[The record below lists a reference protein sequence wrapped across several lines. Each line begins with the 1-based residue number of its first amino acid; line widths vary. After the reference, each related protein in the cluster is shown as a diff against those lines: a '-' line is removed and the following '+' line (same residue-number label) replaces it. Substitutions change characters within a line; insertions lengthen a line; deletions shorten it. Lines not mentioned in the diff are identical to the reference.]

1 LLDSGSVSPK
11 DQWYLYRGRV
21 ANAADYSH
29 RRLRTRRRAWAVYVA
44 ANDRAQ
50 LRRVKVGGRTPSDAW
65 IEDGLA
71 PGERVIAYPSD
82 SVSDGKRLKVV
93 RGPA

>member
-1 LLDSGSVSPK
+1 VSQTPRTTRIVVFERA
-11 DQWYLYRGRV
+11 DAVIAPV
-21 ANAADYSH
+21 AALFRDGD
-29 RRLRTRRRAWAVYVA
+29 AWAVYVA